1 MSVMNIYEI
10 FSDFVCF
17 LPLKAFLLAPY
28 TEAHRETRMTFR
40 VNNCLEEKSMSQQ
53 NEENLETTTVDV
65 EEQAGATEGQTEES
79 SAQDSLVAELTVAQ
93 EEIATL
99 KDQMLRVQ
107 AEAQNVRRR
116 AEMDV
121 EKAHKFG
128 QEKLS
133 LELLAVLDN
142 LERALA
148 ATPEDEATKALRDG
162 VLLTQQGFISTLTK
176 FNVVAIDP
184 QGEAFNPEQHQAMAM
199 QENADFPQ
207 NTVMAVMQKGY
218 SLNGRLLRPAMVMV
232 SKGAPSAGENA

>member
-1 MSVMNIYEI
+1 M
-10 FSDFVCF
+10 
-17 LPLKAFLLAPY
+17 LAPY

-40 VNNCLEEKSMSQQ
+40 VNNCLEEDDMSQQ
-53 NEENLETTTVDV
+53 NEENLEATTVDV
-65 EEQAGATEGQTEES
+65 EEQVDATEES
-79 SAQDSLVAELTVAQ
+79 SVQDSLAAELAAAQ

-133 LELLAVLDN
+133 LELLTVLDN

-184 QGEAFNPEQHQAMAM
+184 QGDAFNPEQHQAMAM
-199 QENADFPQ
+199 QENPDFPP

-232 SKGAPSAGENA
+232 SKGAPSIDENA

>member
-1 MSVMNIYEI
+1 
-10 FSDFVCF
+10 
-17 LPLKAFLLAPY
+17 
-28 TEAHRETRMTFR
+28 
-40 VNNCLEEKSMSQQ
+40 MSQQ
-53 NEENLETTTVDV
+53 NDENIEATTVDV
-65 EEQAGATEGQTEES
+65 EEQLNTSEEQATEGAAEDTL
-79 SAQDSLVAELTVAQ
+79 AAELAVAQ

-116 AEMDV
+116 AELDV

-133 LELLAVLDN
+133 LELLTVLDN

-176 FNVVAIDP
+176 FNVLTVDP
-184 QGEAFNPEQHQAMAM
+184 QGEAFNPELHQAMAM
-199 QENADFPQ
+199 QENADFPP

-218 SLNGRLLRPAMVMV
+218 TLNGRLLRPAMVMV
-232 SKGAPSAGENA
+232 SKGAPTIDENA